1 MRFPLISLLSILL
14 LGCAANSERPKRGLY
29 LTVFDPHGEI
39 KFGPLKKDKELVYT
53 FSEGSKYER
62 VAMVIAEEHRS
73 DVEVL
78 FVETYG
84 TKNALTGPV
93 AEVVFPKSGSKTSSF
108 LSGIKVSSQYYK

>member
-1 MRFPLISLLSILL
+1 MLH
-14 LGCAANSERPKRGLY
+14 GCAVSSEHSKRGLF

-53 FSEGSKYER
+53 YSRGSKYER
-62 VAMVIAEEHRS
+62 VAMILAEDNRS
-73 DVEVL
+73 EVQVL

-84 TKNALTGPV
+84 GKGAFTGPV
-93 AEVVFPKSGSKTSSF
+93 AEVSFPKSGSKTSSF